1 MLEKQQKM
9 SNGVKGFYLYGI
21 CPVLKLERSRDMEA
35 DIKGIDDVGKV
46 FFAPYNDIAAVVS
59 EVSLKEFDS
68 EEIEKKAKEDLQ
80 WIKDKASRHDEVIK
94 AAIKL
99 DGDSLAIIPMK
110 FGTIF
115 KTKESLSDSLRKN
128 YLKFKKLLE
137 VLEGKEEWS
146 MKVYL
151 KPRLLESEIK
161 KTSAIIKEKS
171 KELCSMPAGRT
182 YFLEKE
188 IDELAATEARKSISG
203 YISVFLEKIKPLAE
217 EVKENK
223 ILEKE
228 ITQKR
233 EPMIFN
239 GAFLVKKEKVDEF
252 QKEIQK
258 LRAGYEKIGFA
269 FESSGPWPPY
279 NFV

>member
-94 AAIKL
+94 AAIKI

-115 KTKESLSDSLRKN
+115 KTKKNLADSLEKN
-128 YLKFKKLLE
+128 YLRFKELFETLK
-137 VLEGKEEWS
+137 GREEWS
-146 MKVYL
+146 MKIYL
-151 KPRLLESEIK
+151 KLRLLENGIK
-161 KTSAIIKEKS
+161 KTSVVIKEKS

-188 IDELAATEARKSISG
+188 IDEMAAAEAKKSVSG
-203 YISVFLEKIKPLAE
+203 YISVFLEKIKLLAE
-217 EVKENK
+217 EAKENK

-228 ITQKR
+228 ITQKS

-258 LRAGYEKIGFA
+258 LRAEYEKIGFV
-269 FESSGPWPPY
+269 FELSGPWPPY

>member
-1 MLEKQQKM
+1 M
-9 SNGVKGFYLYGI
+9 KGFYFYGV
-21 CPVLKLERSRDMEA
+21 CPVLKLERLRDIEA
-35 DIKGIDDVGKV
+35 DIKGIDDVGNIFLV
-46 FFAPYNDIAAVVS
+46 SCNDIAAVVS
-59 EVSLKEFDS
+59 EVSLEEFGS
-68 EEIEKKAKEDLQ
+68 EEIERKAKEDLQ

-137 VLEGKEEWS
+137 ILEGKEEWS

-151 KPRLLESEIK
+151 KTRLLENEVK
-161 KTSAIIKEKS
+161 KTSAVIKEKS
-171 KELCSMPAGRT
+171 KELCSLPAGRT

-188 IDELAATEARKSISG
+188 IDEMAVSEAKKSISG

-258 LRAGYEKIGFA
+258 LRAEYEKIGFV